1 MKNYKICMKLNL
13 SNAIGKLYNA
23 NEKTEN
29 SNENYLMQN
38 GKLQKTNKNYTIP
51 MSIYTNR
58 KDGIQQCLTCCT
70 FG

>member
-1 MKNYKICMKLNL
+1 MKLNL

-23 NEKTEN
+23 NEKTQN
-29 SNENYLMQN
+29 SNENYSMQN

-58 KDGIQQCLTCCT
+58 KDQYSNVLHAVLLDKIN
-70 FG
+70 FN

>member
-1 MKNYKICMKLNL
+1 MKYNL

-23 NEKTEN
+23 NEKTQN

-51 MSIYTNR
+51 MSIYTKIEYSNV
-58 KDGIQQCLTCCT
+58 
-70 FG
+70 